1 MKLWNI
7 QQRDVNYYLSIKRVV
22 LLSERCENSDRNLDR
37 IQKPCSDN
45 WIKSVGICK
54 VYNL

>member
-22 LLSERCENSDRNLDR
+22 SLSERCENSDRNLDR